1 MLKFNIIDPSWF
13 EAYAAACGNNKDKL
27 LKYFE
32 KHVTSKCGNVNRSIN
47 QSINQPQR
55 RQVYVGPIYCVNV
68 LQPSATRG

>member
-47 QSINQPQR
+47 QSINQSTAETASVRRADLLCQR
-55 RQVYVGPIYCVNV
+55 PT
-68 LQPSATRG
+68 A